1 MFFRLLLIGLFFGLI
16 PSAARGPLDRE
27 PTMAAVRFLQGP
39 GDALADLDAELIGR
53 ARQTIDMAAYVLTDR
68 AIADALEAA
77 AGRGV
82 RVRLYL
88 DPEQA
93 GRRGDRYDPR
103 LDRLLRNP
111 KVLARFKSSGR
122 DSMHLK
128 AYHVDG
134 RWLRS
139 GSANFS
145 FTGAHRQDNDVLVIE
160 NRDIAAAFISRFERM
175 WARSDNEFFHP

>member
-39 GDALADLDAELIGR
+39 GDALADLDSELIGR
-53 ARQTIDMAAYVLTDR
+53 SRQAIDMAAYVLTDR
-68 AIADALEAA
+68 NITDALEAA

-88 DPEQA
+88 DPEEA

-103 LDRLLRNP
+103 LERLLRNP
-111 KVLARFKSSGR
+111 KVVARFKSPSR

-134 RWLRS
+134 RWLRT

-145 FTGAHRQDNDVLVIE
+145 FTGAHRQDNDVMVVE
-160 NRDIAAAFISRFERM
+160 NRDIVTAFIGRFEQM
-175 WARSDNEFFHP
+175 WARADNELFHP